1 MSVTDQYR
9 HARDV
14 LLAHRTDIET
24 ARQEFQWPRFEY
36 FNFALDWFDEIAKTP
51 ERAAQDALVI
61 FEEDGTRYS
70 TTYAE
75 LSARSSQVATWLR
88 SLGVQRGDG
97 IIVMLDNQYELWE
110 TMLAGF
116 KLGAILLPTTV
127 MLAPDQLSERVA
139 RAEASWVITNPANT
153 RKFNNVP
160 GEFSVITTQT
170 QDFPDAN
177 IHPQYRYIDSYDAS
191 PTFDVTEPTR
201 ADDIALIYF
210 TSGTTSRSKMVAHT
224 HTSYPVGH
232 LSTLY
237 WIGLE
242 PGDKHLNVASPGW
255 AKHAWSNFFAPLIG
269 EATIFL
275 YNYGRFNAEE
285 LMSVMDTEGVTSI
298 CAPPT
303 VWRMLIQ
310 ADLTTMQHPPTK
322 VLAAGEPLNPV
333 VIQAVNTAWNADI
346 RDGFGQTETTLQI
359 ANTPGQNVKPGSL
372 GRVLPGYEVVLIDPA
387 TDALVEGPGEGEVC
401 LKTDPRPVGL
411 MKEYYQD
418 PDKNAAAF
426 FGGYYRTGD
435 IMQRDSDGVYTYV
448 GRADDVFK
456 ASDYKLSPFEL
467 ESVVIE
473 HPAVSEAAVVPSPDP
488 IRLSV
493 PKAYVVLADGV
504 EPTAEVARDI
514 FEFTT
519 QKLPPYAKIRR
530 LEFAELP
537 KTISGKIRRV
547 ELRQK
552 EAAFHGA
559 DGELTARSLAARTT
573 TGGYN
578 HEFAAQDFTESV
590 TPRS

>member
-1 MSVTDQYR
+1 MFVTDQYR
-9 HARDV
+9 QARDV

-24 ARQEFQWPRFEY
+24 AREQFHWPRFEH
-36 FNFALDWFDEIAKTP
+36 FNFALDWFDQVAATE
-51 ERAAQDALVI
+51 ERANQDVLVI
-61 FEEDGTRYS
+61 LEEDGSRYS

-75 LSARSSQVATWLR
+75 LAARSSQVANWLR
-88 SLGVQRGDG
+88 ELGVKRGDG
-97 IIVMLDNQYELWE
+97 ILVMLDNQFELWE
-110 TMLAGF
+110 TMLAGI
-116 KLGAILLPTTV
+116 KLGAVLLPTTV
-127 MLAPDQLSERVA
+127 MLAPEQLQERID
-139 RAEASWVITNPANT
+139 RAEATWVVTNPGNT
-153 RKFNNVP
+153 QKFDSVP
-160 GEFSVITTQT
+160 GGFTVITTSTDQLPET
-170 QDFPDAN
+170 TV
-177 IHPQYRYIDSYDAS
+177 HPQYLYRDSLQAS
-191 PTFDVTEPTR
+191 ADFEVREPTPG
-201 ADDIALIYF
+201 DETALIYF

-232 LSTLY
+232 LSTVY

-255 AKHAWSNFFAPLIG
+255 AKHAWSNFFAPLIA

-275 YNYGRFNAEE
+275 YNYARFDAQQ
-285 LMSVMDTEGVTSI
+285 LMRVMDAESVTSI

-310 ADLTTMQHPPTK
+310 ADLTQMTTPPTK

-333 VIQAVNTAWNADI
+333 VIDAVNTAWKVDI

-387 TDALVEGPGEGEVC
+387 TDELIEGPGEGEVC
-401 LKTDPRPVGL
+401 LVTEPRPVGL
-411 MKEYYQD
+411 MAGYHKD
-418 PDKNAAAF
+418 PDKNEAAF
-426 FGGYYRTGD
+426 SGGYYRTGD
-435 IMQRDSDGVYTYV
+435 IMERDAEDVYTYV

-467 ESVVIE
+467 ESAIIE

-493 PKAYVVLADGV
+493 PKAYVVLANGY
-504 EPTAEVARDI
+504 EPDAATARDI
-514 FEFTT
+514 LSFTAS
-519 QKLPPYAKIRR
+519 KLPPYAKIRR

-547 ELRQK
+547 ELRKK
-552 EAAFHGA
+552 EADFHGA
-559 DGELTARSLAARTT
+559 DGERTAQALAARTT

-578 HEFAAQDFTESV
+578 HEYSAADFG
-590 TPRS
+590 

>member
-1 MSVTDQYR
+1 MSVTDQFR
-9 HARDV
+9 QARDV

-24 ARQEFQWPRFEY
+24 AREKFTWPRFEY
-36 FNFALDWFDEIAKTP
+36 FNFALDWFDQVAATP
-51 ERAAQDALVI
+51 ERADQPALVI
-61 FEEDGTRYS
+61 LEEDGTRYS
-70 TTYAE
+70 TNYAQ
-75 LSARSSQVATWLR
+75 LAKRSSQVSNWLR
-88 SLGVQRGDG
+88 NLGVKRGDG

-127 MLAPDQLSERVA
+127 MLAPEQIHERIERSQA
-139 RAEASWVITNPANT
+139 RWVVTNPDNT
-153 RKFNNVP
+153 EKFDAVQ
-160 GEFSVITTQT
+160 GAFSVITTGLSQL
-170 QDFPDAN
+170 PDDSV
-177 IHPQYRYIDSYDAS
+177 HPQYLYTAADDA
-191 PTFDVTEPTR
+191 PVEFEPTEPTP
-201 ADDIALIYF
+201 ASDTALIYF
-210 TSGTTSRSKMVAHT
+210 TSGTTSRSKMVAHS
-224 HTSYPVGH
+224 HASYPVGH

-242 PGDKHLNVASPGW
+242 PGDVHLNVASPGW

-275 YNYGRFNAEE
+275 YNYVRFDAKQ

-310 ADLTTMQHPPTK
+310 ADLTKMINPPQK

-333 VIQAVNTAWNADI
+333 VINAVNTAWNANI
-346 RDGFGQTETTLQI
+346 RDGFGQTETTLVI
-359 ANTPGQNVKPGSL
+359 ANTPGQSLKSGSL
-372 GRVLPGYEVVLIDPA
+372 GKVLPGYEVVLSDPA
-387 TDALVEGPGEGEVC
+387 TGELIEGAGEGEVC
-401 LKTDPRPVGL
+401 LRIDPRPVGL
-411 MKEYYQD
+411 MTEYYKD
-418 PDKNAAAF
+418 PEKNETAF

-435 IMQRDSDGVYTYV
+435 IMERDENGIYTYV

-467 ESVVIE
+467 ESAIIE

-493 PKAYVVLADGV
+493 PKAYVVLAEGHAPDA
-504 EPTAEVARDI
+504 ETAENI
-514 FEFTT
+514 FAFAET
-519 QKLPPYAKIRR
+519 KLPPYAKIRR

-547 ELRQK
+547 ELRKK
-552 EAAFHGA
+552 EADFHGA
-559 DGELTARSLAARTT
+559 DGERTEQSLAARTT
-573 TGGYN
+573 NGGYD
-578 HEFAAQDFTESV
+578 HEYSATDFK
-590 TPRS
+590 

>member
-1 MSVTDQYR
+1 MSVTEQYR
-9 HARDV
+9 QARDT

-24 ARQEFQWPRFEY
+24 ARKNFSWPEFEH
-36 FNFALDWFDEIAKTP
+36 FNFALDWFDQVAASS
-51 ERAAQDALVI
+51 ERADQDALVI
-61 FEEDGTRYS
+61 LEEDGSRYAA
-70 TTYAE
+70 TYAE
-75 LSARSSQVATWLR
+75 LSTRSSQVANWLR
-88 SLGVQRGDG
+88 NLGVKRGDG
-97 IIVMLDNQYELWE
+97 MIIMLDNQYELWE
-110 TMLAGF
+110 IMLAGM
-116 KLGAILLPTTV
+116 KIGAVLLPTTV
-127 MLAPDQLSERVA
+127 MLGPEQIHERID
-139 RAEASWVITNPANT
+139 RSEASWVVTNPGNT
-153 RKFNNVP
+153 AKFQDVP
-160 GEFSVITTQT
+160 GEFAVITTTTNQLPDDSVHAQHLYLDSEKAST
-170 QDFPDAN
+170 QFE
-177 IHPQYRYIDSYDAS
+177 
-191 PTFDVTEPTR
+191 VTEPTP

-224 HTSYPVGH
+224 HTTYPVGH

-242 PGDKHLNVASPGW
+242 PGDVHLNVASPGW

-275 YNYGRFNAEE
+275 YNYARFDADQ
-285 LMSVMDTEGVTSI
+285 LMSVMDAEEVTSI

-310 ADLTTMQHPPTK
+310 ADLTKMATPPRK

-333 VIQAVNTAWNADI
+333 VIDAVNTAWNADI

-387 TDALVEGPGEGEVC
+387 TDVIVEGPGEGEVC
-401 LKTDPRPVGL
+401 LTTDPRPAGL
-411 MKEYYQD
+411 MAGYHKD

-426 FGGYYRTGD
+426 RDGYYRTGD
-435 IMQRDSDGVYTYV
+435 IMERDENGVFTYV

-467 ESVVIE
+467 ESAIIE
-473 HPAVSEAAVVPSPDP
+473 HPGVSEAAVVPSPDP

-493 PKAYVVLADGV
+493 PKAYVVLAEGYTPDAD
-504 EPTAEVARDI
+504 TAEDI
-514 FEFTT
+514 LTFSAT
-519 QKLPPYAKIRR
+519 KLPPYAKIRR

-547 ELRQK
+547 ELRKK
-552 EAAFHGA
+552 EAEFHGT
-559 DGELTARSLAARTT
+559 DGELTEQSLAARTST
-573 TGGYN
+573 EGYD
-578 HEFAAQDFTESV
+578 HEFSEADFK
-590 TPRS
+590 

>member
-1 MSVTDQYR
+1 MSVTEQFR
-9 HARDV
+9 QARDV
-14 LLAHRTDIET
+14 LLAHRKDIEA
-24 ARQEFQWPRFEY
+24 ARKLFDWPRFDH
-36 FNFALDWFDEIAKTP
+36 FNFALDWFDQIAVTE
-51 ERAAQDALVI
+51 ERAHQDALVI
-61 FEEDGTRYS
+61 LEEDGSRYS
-70 TTYAE
+70 ATYAQ
-75 LSARSSQVATWLR
+75 LSSRSSQVANWLR
-88 SLGVQRGDG
+88 DLGVKRGDG

-116 KLGAILLPTTV
+116 KIGAVLLPTTV
-127 MLAPDQLSERVA
+127 MLAPEQLTERLKRSA
-139 RAEASWVITNPANT
+139 AKWVITNPANT
-153 RKFNNVP
+153 EKFDSVP
-160 GEFSVITTQT
+160 GDFGVITTQL
-170 QDFPDAN
+170 DEAPPHH
-177 IHPQYRYIDSYDAS
+177 IHPQYCYRDAQHAS
-191 PTFDVTEPTR
+191 SKFVPTEPTR
-201 ADDIALIYF
+201 GQDTALIYF

-269 EATIFL
+269 EATIFI
-275 YNYGRFNAEE
+275 YNYARFDAQK
-285 LMSVMDTEGVTSI
+285 LMAVMDAERVTSI

-310 ADLTTMQHPPTK
+310 ADLTKMVAPPTK

-333 VIQAVNTAWNADI
+333 VIDAVNAAWDTDI

-372 GRVLPGYEVVLIDPA
+372 GRVLPGYEVELIDPA
-387 TDALVEGPGEGEVC
+387 SGAIIEGPGEGEVC
-401 LKTDPRPVGL
+401 LKIDPRPVGL
-411 MKEYYQD
+411 MKEYYKD
-418 PDKNAAAF
+418 PDKNEAAF
-426 FGGYYRTGD
+426 QDGYYHTGD
-435 IMQRDSDGVYTYV
+435 IMERDAEGIYTYV
-448 GRADDVFK
+448 GRSDDVFK

-467 ESVVIE
+467 ESAIIE

-493 PKAYVVLADGV
+493 PKAYVVLASGY
-504 EPTAEVARDI
+504 EPTAETARDI
-514 FEFTT
+514 LTFTDR
-519 QKLPPYAKIRR
+519 KLPPYAKIRR

-552 EAAFHGA
+552 EAEFHGVE
-559 DGELTARSLAARTT
+559 GERTNKSLAARKT
-573 TGGYN
+573 TGGYD
-578 HEFAAQDFTESV
+578 HEYSLTDFK
-590 TPRS
+590 